1 MEAAASWVSRQGG
14 EKRRERGNNW
24 FRGLDWLQRVEAFL
38 KKKNQIGQTL
48 PGLPVSKAAHRW
60 RTAEERSVADHPDG
74 PVRLRGRIKV
84 NRVSVRW
91 ARSGRWLRSVFGGTQ
106 GTWTGVGVPGV

>member
-38 KKKNQIGQTL
+38 KKNQIGQTL

-91 ARSGRWLRSVFGGTQ
+91 AR
-106 GTWTGVGVPGV
+106 